1 MRSANIMDGKPV
13 ELLFYA
19 RPSKR
24 VGVVMM
30 EANKFQTA
38 IIAELAALRYVLE
51 QVGEIAFLAAAM
63 RPEHAAAMRRTAKD
77 RLARDTFPGLEAVWS
92 DRLGAEIVD
101 SASAIL
107 TKIETALAESY
118 LRTLPP
124 TSE

>member
-1 MRSANIMDGKPV
+1 MVGKAV

-19 RPSKR
+19 RPSIR

-30 EANKFQTA
+30 EADKFQTA

-63 RPEHAAAMRRTAKD
+63 RPEHAAATRQTAKE

-92 DRLGAEIVD
+92 DHLGAVIVD

-107 TKIETALAESY
+107 TNIETALAKSY
-118 LRTLPP
+118 RRALPP